1 MNRIILIGNGFDLA
15 HGLKT
20 SYADFILWYCENMI
34 QKSLSSDSGEVKDL
48 LCTFKKRS
56 DYSSILSQIQNLRQD
71 VEKSETVDKI
81 IKKINEDR
89 RFRDSKTP
97 FFASIFDT
105 LSNKGWVD
113 IENIYYRFLF
123 PFNEVRNSFNLSKFN
138 YENTPGS
145 LNDELAYIRSL
156 LIEYL
161 DSIQKNSV
169 KNSIIRLEIN
179 QKLFAP
185 IRKIDIAVSSEN
197 SWRTMLRQRVNYPKE
212 IWGRMATAFHE
223 DAFAISETISRFL
236 KDQSKMGPD
245 WIENMDVDIAPYF
258 FFKPDRIMLVNFNYT
273 TLADM
278 YFPYNDL
285 FRVNHIHGILS
296 EPDGII
302 FGYGDEMDENYKR
315 MADKNENEYLRNIK
329 SIKYLETSNYRNL
342 LEFIESDSFQIFIMG
357 HSCGNSD
364 RTMLNTLFEHEN
376 CVSIKPFYHVFE
388 DGRDNYME
396 LVQNI
401 SRSFT
406 DKALMRAR
414 VVNKTFC
421 ETI

>member
-1 MNRIILIGNGFDLA
+1 
-15 HGLKT
+15 
-20 SYADFILWYCENMI
+20 
-34 QKSLSSDSGEVKDL
+34 
-48 LCTFKKRS
+48 
-56 DYSSILSQIQNLRQD
+56 
-71 VEKSETVDKI
+71 
-81 IKKINEDR
+81 
-89 RFRDSKTP
+89 
-97 FFASIFDT
+97 
-105 LSNKGWVD
+105 
-113 IENIYYRFLF
+113 
-123 PFNEVRNSFNLSKFN
+123 
-138 YENTPGS
+138 
-145 LNDELAYIRSL
+145 
-156 LIEYL
+156 
-161 DSIQKNSV
+161 
-169 KNSIIRLEIN
+169 
-179 QKLFAP
+179 
-185 IRKIDIAVSSEN
+185 
-197 SWRTMLRQRVNYPKE
+197 
-212 IWGRMATAFHE
+212 
-223 DAFAISETISRFL
+223 
-236 KDQSKMGPD
+236 
-245 WIENMDVDIAPYF
+245 
-258 FFKPDRIMLVNFNYT
+258 MLVNFNYT

-285 FRVNHIHGILS
+285 FRVNHIHGMLS
-296 EPDGII
+296 EPEGII

-396 LVQNI
+396 LAQNI

>member
-1 MNRIILIGNGFDLA
+1 MNRIILVGNGFDLA

-20 SYADFILWYCENMI
+20 SYADFILWYCERRI
-34 QKSLSSDSGEVKDL
+34 KELISSDKNESKDL
-48 LCTFKKRS
+48 LCTFSKRS
-56 DYSSILSQIQNLRQD
+56 DYSSILNQIQNLRQN
-71 VEKSETVDKI
+71 VEESKTVDKI

-89 RFRDSKTP
+89 GFRDSRTP

-123 PFNEVRNSFNLSKFN
+123 PFNEARNTFNLNKFS
-138 YENTPGS
+138 YENTPRS

-161 DSIQKNSV
+161 DSTQSSSV
-169 KNSIIRLEIN
+169 KGSIIRLEIN

-185 IRKIDIAVSSEN
+185 IRKIDISVSSEN
-197 SWRTMLRQRVNYPKE
+197 IWKAMLRQRVNYPKE
-212 IWGRMATAFHE
+212 IWGRMATAYHE
-223 DAFAISETISRFL
+223 DALAISENISRFL
-236 KDQSKMGPD
+236 RDQSKMGPD
-245 WIENMDVDIAPYF
+245 WIENIDVDIAPYF
-258 FFKPDRIMLVNFNYT
+258 FFKPDRIMMVNFNYT

-278 YFPYNDL
+278 YLRYNDY
-285 FRVNHIHGILS
+285 FCVNHIHGNLK
-296 EPDGII
+296 EPDSVI
-302 FGYGDEMDENYKR
+302 FGYGDEMDDNYKR
-315 MADKNENEYLRNIK
+315 MSDKNDNEYLRNVK
-329 SIKYLETSNYRNL
+329 SIKYLESANYRNL
-342 LEFIESDSFQIFIMG
+342 LEFIESDYFQIFIMG

-364 RTMLNTLFEHEN
+364 RTLLNTLFEHKN

-388 DGRDNYME
+388 NGRDNYME

-401 SRSFT
+401 SRNFT
-406 DKALMRAR
+406 DKQLMRDR

>member
-1 MNRIILIGNGFDLA
+1 MNRLVLIGNGFDLA

-20 SYADFILWYCENMI
+20 SYADFILWYCEKQI
-34 QKSLSSDSGEVKDL
+34 KESVSSDTNESKDL
-48 LCTFKKRS
+48 LCTFRKRNDS
-56 DYSSILSQIQNLRQD
+56 NSILKQIQNLRQQGETT
-71 VEKSETVDKI
+71 EKVDEI
-81 IKKINEDR
+81 IKKIINRGLAKPEN
-89 RFRDSKTP
+89 P
-97 FFASIFDT
+97 FFKNIFDT

-113 IENIYYRFLF
+113 IENVYYRFLF
-123 PFNEVRNSFNLSKFN
+123 PYNEVRNSFNQNKFY
-138 YENTPGS
+138 YENKPYT
-145 LNDELAYIRSL
+145 LNKELAHIKSL

-161 DSIQKNSV
+161 DSIQTNNV
-169 KNSIIRLEIN
+169 DDSIFRQE
-179 QKLFAP
+179 
-185 IRKIDIAVSSEN
+185 IRKKMIAHIQKRDIAVSSEDC
-197 SWRTMLRQRVNYPKE
+197 WTKMLQQRVSYPKE
-212 IWGRMATAFHE
+212 VWGAMAAAYYE

-245 WIENMDVDIAPYF
+245 WIENMDIDIAPYF

-285 FRVNHIHGILS
+285 FRVNHIHGMLS
-296 EPDGII
+296 EPEGII